1 MRSEVLKYSSW
12 GGGGGPPNVCPGPL
26 DQENTMTVLTR
37 SHTHRS
43 HIHKHTQ
50 KHIMHIAFLSLKVTV
65 SRAPTLSALHCILV

>member
-1 MRSEVLKYSSW
+1 
-12 GGGGGPPNVCPGPL
+12 
-26 DQENTMTVLTR
+26 MTVLTR